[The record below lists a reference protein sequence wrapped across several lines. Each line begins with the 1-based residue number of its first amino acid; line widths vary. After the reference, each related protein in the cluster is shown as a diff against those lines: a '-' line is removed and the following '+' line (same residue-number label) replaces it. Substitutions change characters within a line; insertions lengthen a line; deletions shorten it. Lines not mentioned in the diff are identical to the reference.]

1 MHVEHPVVAC
11 EIKVIVIPDHIV
23 FVVLYIVADIDL
35 KGKLV
40 KKFPHKAVYF
50 IRSILLY
57 PVTGGLNELES
68 DQL

>member
-1 MHVEHPVVAC
+1 MQVEHPVVAVD
-11 EIKVIVIPDHIV
+11 IKVIVIPYHIV
-23 FVVLYIVADIDL
+23 FVVLYVVAYIDL

-40 KKFPHKAVYF
+40 KKFPHKAVHF